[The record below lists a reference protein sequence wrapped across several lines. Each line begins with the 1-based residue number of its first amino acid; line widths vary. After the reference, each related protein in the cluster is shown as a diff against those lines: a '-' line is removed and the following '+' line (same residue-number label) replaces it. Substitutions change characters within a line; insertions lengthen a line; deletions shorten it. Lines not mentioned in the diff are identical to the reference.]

1 MNEFEELTRYQDELR
16 EKRNALYA
24 EATKLQNEI
33 DSIEIKRFNVDDLIG
48 KCVIYKNDFSETSYY
63 MRVKEIKRLYKGP
76 RLIGRLFYSSDK
88 KEELSLFLYG
98 RSSIDIDG
106 WENVRDSLVEISEEE
121 YNRVL
126 NENIDEIKNEFAR

>member
-33 DSIEIKRFNVDDLIG
+33 DNIEIKRFNVDDLVG
-48 KCVIYKNDFSETSYY
+48 KCLVYKNEFSDTSYY
-63 MRVKEIKRLYKGP
+63 IKVKEIKRLYKGP
-76 RLIGRLFYSSDK
+76 RLIGQLFYINDK
-88 KEELSLFLYG
+88 KEDLSLFLYG

-106 WENVRDSLVEISEEE
+106 WEKARDRLVEISEEE

-126 NENIDEIKNEFAR
+126 DKAINELKDEFRK